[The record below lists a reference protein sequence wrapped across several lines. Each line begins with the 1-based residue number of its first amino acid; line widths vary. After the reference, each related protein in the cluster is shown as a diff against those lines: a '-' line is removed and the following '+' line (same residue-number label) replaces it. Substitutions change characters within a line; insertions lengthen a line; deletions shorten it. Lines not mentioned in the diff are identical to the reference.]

1 MAKRTQTKEAPALTT
16 FDAFNAAVKTVLD
29 YGPPK
34 KVKER
39 RDRKRGRARARNPDR

>member
-1 MAKRTQTKEAPALTT
+1 MAKRTKTEEAPAPAS

-29 YGPPK
+29 YEPPK

-39 RDRKRGRARARNPDR
+39 RDRKQNRPHNAE

>member
-1 MAKRTQTKEAPALTT
+1 MAKRTQTKEAPAPVS

-39 RDRKRGRARARNPDR
+39 RGEKRSRK

>member
-1 MAKRTQTKEAPALTT
+1 MAKRTKTKEAPAPGS
-16 FDAFNAAVKTVLD
+16 FDAFNAAVKSVLD

-39 RDRKRGRARARNPDR
+39 RNRKRRKE

>member
-1 MAKRTQTKEAPALTT
+1 MAKRNQTKEPPAPGS
-16 FDAFNAAVKTVLD
+16 FDAFDAVVHKVLD

-39 RDRKRGRARARNPDR
+39 RDRKRRKK

>member
-1 MAKRTQTKEAPALTT
+1 MAKRTQTKDAPAPAS
-16 FDAFNAAVKTVLD
+16 FDAFSAAVKTVLD

-39 RDRKRGRARARNPDR
+39 RGRERGRTRNES